1 MPFDSKWYVENRV
14 SLVRDYG
21 EVTLEEMRTSNQIF
35 LAHIRAGTPP
45 VHLLIDTRAVTKM
58 PNSFV
63 PMLKEIEAFRHEPNM
78 GWTIMVTNNSLMRFF
93 GTLSSNLIKMPFH
106 AVKNYEEANE
116 VLARV
121 DPTLVSALLAL
132 KENEPTSS
140 P

>member
-1 MPFDSKWYVENRV
+1 MPFESKWYIESRV
-14 SLVRDYG
+14 SMVRDYG
-21 EVTLEEMRTSNQIF
+21 EITLDEMRASNQIF
-35 LAHIRAGTPP
+35 LEHIRTGKPP
-45 VHLLIDTRAVTKM
+45 VHLLIDTRDIVKM

-106 AVKNYEEANE
+106 AVKNYEEANQ

-121 DPTLVSALLAL
+121 DSSLVNALLAL
-132 KENEPTSS
+132 KESEPTS